1 MIPEECK
8 CLSYIWADKLAPQNN
23 REKEEIICGSG
34 LERLYQS
41 RQLREIAEDFTK
53 EFEKN
58 ALLCP
63 ILCQPRSHEFKS
75 INHKNLYRRLSERS
89 TKHLTEDH
97 DKGVLPFF
105 ITTEG
110 ALSAACFHRDTL
122 QYYICVSAGQNISR
136 IVVYYIIE
144 RDGVRNLY
152 RTEIEL

>member
-23 REKEEIICGSG
+23 NNNEIICGSG
-34 LERLYQS
+34 LERLYQL

-63 ILCQPRSHEFKS
+63 ILCQPESHEFKS
-75 INHKNLYRRLSERS
+75 INHKDLYRRLSERLTMHS
-89 TKHLTEDH
+89 TKKH
-97 DKGVLPFF
+97 GRNALPFF
-105 ITTEG
+105 ITTKG

-122 QYYICVSAGQNISR
+122 RYYICVSAGQNISR

>member
-8 CLSYIWADKLAPQNN
+8 CLSYIWADKLAPQDNN
-23 REKEEIICGSG
+23 NNEIICGSG

-75 INHKNLYRRLSERS
+75 INHEELYGRLPGRS
-89 TKHLTEDH
+89 TMHSTEYH
-97 DKGVLPFF
+97 GKKALPFF
-105 ITTEG
+105 ITTKG

-122 QYYICVSAGQNISR
+122 QYYICVSGDQNISR
-136 IVVYYIIE
+136 IIVHYIIE